1 MIEIDECPGC
11 GMTRL
16 LVHGHLILKTWEEGI
31 AKRHARIFTAARER
45 SQRQGMKMLCEE
57 IGYSES
63 TAEAMYGLLHGMFDE
78 DHKGRMN

>member
-16 LVHGHLILKTWEEGI
+16 QVHGHLILKVWDEGI
-31 AKRHARIFTAARER
+31 AKRHARLFSKARDLP
-45 SQRQGMKMLCEE
+45 QRQGMKLLCEE

-63 TAEAMYGLLHGMFDE
+63 TAEAMYGLLHGMFNE
-78 DHKGRMN
+78 PKGRLN